1 MTSKIQSLNIDDP
14 VVVRQELLK
23 DYTFNI
29 YSKVSAIINNNNR
42 FQYVLW
48 DGNVYPI
55 EHLDVPTTEE
65 LISYFW
71 FAWDVRTRART
82 IIKDNHQL

>member
-1 MTSKIQSLNIDDP
+1 MPNKIQSLNIDDP

-23 DYTFNI
+23 DYRFNI

-42 FQYVLW
+42 FQYLLW

-65 LISYFW
+65 LISYFG
-71 FAWDVRTRART
+71 FAGDSRTRART
-82 IIKDNHQL
+82 IINS

>member
-1 MTSKIQSLNIDDP
+1 MPNKIKSLNIDDP

-48 DGNVYPI
+48 DGNVYGI
-55 EHLDVPTTEE
+55 EHLDVPSTEE
-65 LISYFW
+65 LISYFG
-71 FAWDVRTRART
+71 FAGDVRTRVRT
-82 IIKDNHQL
+82 LINQSNE